1 MGFKP
6 IYWLVG
12 MLVWLVI
19 LPAHAKKIETN
30 PEGAAVFH
38 KVRGKH
44 KLLGYTPLNLKS
56 FDVENK
62 SSPRLVVLKFGYEQS
77 SVHVDMTQS
86 APVSIQLKPAKVAPQ
101 KEIASCTADI
111 LNTVEQYLAT
121 SNQPFHVLPLQIRSN
136 SRTNENTL
144 VMRFQ
149 VVDHDDSYQ
158 IKRTTRLARSALA
171 SVVSGLLDPV
181 IKPILKLADK
191 NHCLSFVQADVAFH
205 ASKRLKLNTVM
216 NRTGGFASQS
226 WLNNIGGSVYRTQVN
241 YTWSGTNVSYEA
253 GIVVNKDDK
262 IVSLRYKLGSG
273 E

>member
-1 MGFKP
+1 
-6 IYWLVG
+6 
-12 MLVWLVI
+12 
-19 LPAHAKKIETN
+19 
-30 PEGAAVFH
+30 
-38 KVRGKH
+38 
-44 KLLGYTPLNLKS
+44 
-56 FDVENK
+56 
-62 SSPRLVVLKFGYEQS
+62 
-77 SVHVDMTQS
+77 
-86 APVSIQLKPAKVAPQ
+86 
-101 KEIASCTADI
+101 
-111 LNTVEQYLAT
+111 
-121 SNQPFHVLPLQIRSN
+121 
-136 SRTNENTL
+136 
-144 VMRFQ
+144 
-149 VVDHDDSYQ
+149 
-158 IKRTTRLARSALA
+158 
-171 SVVSGLLDPV
+171 VSGLLDPV